1 MPLADFHRSDP
12 FTLGIELELQVVNP
26 PGYDLS
32 QDASTLIAD
41 VQHQLT
47 VGEAKHDITES
58 MLEIATGV
66 CRDISHAQTQLSAIQ
81 QAVQRAALRH
91 HLQIC
96 GGGSHPFH
104 AWQRQ
109 QISDNPRYVKTVEHF
124 GYLAQQATV
133 FGQHVHVGCQ
143 SGDDAL
149 YLLHGLSRF
158 VPHFIALNAA
168 SPWFDSTDSRFACSR
183 LNRFSSYPDN
193 GPMPWVADWQGF
205 RRLFRQLSYTSM
217 IDSMK
222 DLHWDIRPSP
232 QFGTVE
238 VRVMDTPLTLAQA
251 IHIAGFI
258 QTLACWLLTERPFK
272 HQPDDY
278 LLYPF
283 NRYQACRYG
292 LDGTLTDVRSGEQ
305 RSIRQ
310 ELLQLADRLAPFA
323 HQLKATAALEA
334 VVRQAKSPHS
344 EAQQMRDFIANGGSL
359 SGLVQNTVRFG
370 RHKAARRVY
379 SAQTI
384 ERTAHVITLPAPPGA
399 AAPGRRRQRRLY
411 PHRPDADPAEL
422 SGGCAERAHCDVLA
436 GSARQSVGF
445 PAFAAGGYRWRRPGA
460 DGDERRHLR

>member
-1 MPLADFHRSDP
+1 MPLPDFHSSEP
-12 FTLGIELELQVVNP
+12 YTLGIELELQVVNP

-32 QDASTLIAD
+32 QDSSALIAAVKD
-41 VQHQLT
+41 DIKG
-47 VGEAKHDITES
+47 GEVKHDITES

-66 CRDISHAQTQLSAIQ
+66 CQNIDQAAAQISVMQ
-81 QAVQRAALRH
+81 QSILRAAAEQH
-91 HLQIC
+91 IQIC
-96 GGGSHPFH
+96 GGGTHPFQK
-104 AWQRQ
+104 WQRQ
-109 QISDNPRYVKTVEHF
+109 EVCDDERYNVTLERF
-124 GYLAQQATV
+124 GYLILQATV
-133 FGQHVHVGCQ
+133 FGQHVHVGCRT
-143 SGDDAL
+143 GDDAI

-158 VPHFIALNAA
+158 VPHFIALAA
-168 SPWFDSTDSRFACSR
+168 SSPYMQGTDTKFASSR
-183 LNRFSSYPDN
+183 LNIFSGFPDN
-193 GPMPWVADWQGF
+193 GQMPWVNNWQEFEGLF
-205 RRLFRQLSYTSM
+205 RRLSATSM

-310 ELLQLADRLAPFA
+310 EILQLADRLAPFA

-359 SGLVQNTVRFG
+359 SGLVQK
-370 RHKAARRVY
+370 HCEIWAA
-379 SAQTI
+379 
-384 ERTAHVITLPAPPGA
+384 
-399 AAPGRRRQRRLY
+399 
-411 PHRPDADPAEL
+411 
-422 SGGCAERAHCDVLA
+422 
-436 GSARQSVGF
+436 
-445 PAFAAGGYRWRRPGA
+445 
-460 DGDERRHLR
+460 

>member
-41 VQHQLT
+41 VQHELT

-66 CRDISHAQTQLSAIQ
+66 CRDISHAQIQLSAIQ

-143 SGDDAL
+143 SGDDAI

-283 NRYQACRYG
+283 NRYQG
-292 LDGTLTDVRSGEQ
+292 LPLRAGRDPHRRAQRGAAQHPPGDPAVRRPAGPFRPSAEGDGSAGG
-305 RSIRQ
+305 
-310 ELLQLADRLAPFA
+310 
-323 HQLKATAALEA
+323 
-334 VVRQAKSPHS
+334 
-344 EAQQMRDFIANGGSL
+344 GGSP
-359 SGLVQNTVRFG
+359 GEI
-370 RHKAARRVY
+370 AAQR
-379 SAQTI
+379 
-384 ERTAHVITLPAPPGA
+384 GA
-399 AAPGRRRQRRLY
+399 ADARLYRQRRF
-411 PHRPDADPAEL
+411 AF
-422 SGGCAERAHCDVLA
+422 RA
-436 GSARQSVGF
+436 
-445 PAFAAGGYRWRRPGA
+445 GA
-460 DGDERRHLR
+460 KTL

>member
-1 MPLADFHRSDP
+1 M
-12 FTLGIELELQVVNP
+12 
-26 PGYDLS
+26 
-32 QDASTLIAD
+32 
-41 VQHQLT
+41 
-47 VGEAKHDITES
+47 GEAKHDITES

-66 CRDISHAQTQLSAIQ
+66 CRDISHAQIQLSAIQ

-96 GGGSHPFH
+96 GGGSHPFMPR
-104 AWQRQ
+104 QRQ

-143 SGDDAL
+143 SGDDAI

-238 VRVMDTPLTLAQA
+238 VRVMDTPLTLARGRSTSPA
-251 IHIAGFI
+251 LFRPS
-258 QTLACWLLTERPFK
+258 ACWLLTERPFK

-305 RSIRQ
+305 RSIRR
-310 ELLQLADRLAPFA
+310 EILQLADRLAPFA

-334 VVRQAKSPHS
+334 VVRRAKSPQS

-359 SGLVQNTVRFG
+359 SGLVQK
-370 RHKAARRVY
+370 HCEIWAA
-379 SAQTI
+379 
-384 ERTAHVITLPAPPGA
+384 
-399 AAPGRRRQRRLY
+399 
-411 PHRPDADPAEL
+411 
-422 SGGCAERAHCDVLA
+422 
-436 GSARQSVGF
+436 
-445 PAFAAGGYRWRRPGA
+445 
-460 DGDERRHLR
+460 